1 MPKKKPSK
9 SKTEKPLTNTA
20 QEIKKPPKWFY
31 LILFLIPVLFFIL
44 LEIGLSIADYGTDFT
59 QFKVISDYYPDKIF
73 MNPDLPY
80 KYFFNLKT
88 APSVIPDGFDKVKKD
103 NAFRVF
109 ILGGS
114 SAAGWPYVPN
124 ASFSRQLKRRLELLY
139 PENTIEVINLGVS
152 AINSYTIRD
161 FVPGVIEQKPDLIL
175 IYAGHNEYYG
185 ALGAGSSVFL
195 TNSRFFVNT
204 FIWLQNFKTTL
215 LIQDFI
221 SWFYGF
227 FISEKK
233 YIEEKSDGTL
243 MSRMIGESLI
253 PLNSDTYWAGINQF
267 EGNLQ
272 DILERFSKEKIPVIL
287 GTLTMNLRDQKPFVS
302 EETENY
308 PPAEEV
314 YADAQ
319 RQLELG
325 NIEEAQQLFF
335 KAKELDAL
343 RFRAPEKINEVIR
356 KSGGEFNFPVIDID
370 SAFKVNSPF
379 GIVGYNLTVDHL
391 HPNIEGYRLIADVYF
406 DEMEK
411 LNLLPAG
418 KRIDIERIKAD
429 SILTADLPLTKLDS
443 TLAEL
448 SIMVL
453 TGAYPFVPLGTPN
466 YKILN
471 FKLNDKVDSLAAAVF
486 DKVMKWENAHAKM
499 AEYFYNAGDY
509 KNFMREMDAI
519 IAGRP
524 FFDVPYENVVT
535 GLIQRNLYNES
546 IPYLKKLHSF
556 RPSYFTN
563 KWLGQVYLSLNEAEQ
578 ALTYLSGAVKYS
590 EADYQ
595 VWYNLSGAY
604 FLNGNTN
611 AAITSIERSLQLN
624 SKNPA
629 AQNFYNQLK
638 SLKK

>member
-9 SKTEKPLTNTA
+9 SKTEKPLINTS
-20 QEIKKPPKWFY
+20 QETKKPPKWFY
-31 LILFLIPVLFFIL
+31 LVLFLIPLVFFVL
-44 LEIGLSIADYGTDFT
+44 LEIGLRIADYGTDFT

-73 MNPDLPY
+73 SNPDIPY

-88 APSVIPDGFDKVKKD
+88 APSVIPDGFDKTKKD

-109 ILGGS
+109 VLGGS

-253 PLNSDTYWAGINQF
+253 PLNSDTFWSGINQF

-302 EETENY
+302 VENENH

-356 KSGGEFNFPVIDID
+356 KSGSEFNFSVIDID

-391 HPNIEGYRLIADVYF
+391 HPNLEGYRLIADVYF
-406 DEMEK
+406 NEMER

-418 KRIDIERIKAD
+418 KRINIERIKAD
-429 SILTADLPLTKLDS
+429 SILTAELPLTKLDS

-453 TGAYPFVPLGTPN
+453 TGAYPFVPQGTPN

-471 FKLNDKVDSLAAAVF
+471 FKMNDKVDSLAAAVF
-486 DKVMKWENAHAKM
+486 DKVMKWENGHAKM

-519 IAGRP
+519 IAERP

-604 FLNGNTN
+604 FLTGNTN

-638 SLKK
+638 SLRK